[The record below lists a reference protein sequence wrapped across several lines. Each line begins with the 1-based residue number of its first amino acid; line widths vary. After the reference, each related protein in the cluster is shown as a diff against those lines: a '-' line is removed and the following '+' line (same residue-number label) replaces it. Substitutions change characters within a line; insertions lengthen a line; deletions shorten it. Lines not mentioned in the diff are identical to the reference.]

1 MKGDW
6 TVGKGKQPFEL
17 KYNPENPQH
26 AITILG
32 DVTDDYRYKSHFNVI
47 LRNFPEIKHRTSTLG
62 SFYDYGHIW
71 NSN

>member
-32 DVTDDYRYKSHFNVI
+32 DVTDDYPLQKA
-47 LRNFPEIKHRTSTLG
+47 TSM
-62 SFYDYGHIW
+62 SF
-71 NSN
+71 

>member
-6 TVGKGKQPFEL
+6 TVGRANKPFEL

-32 DVTDDYRYKSHFNVI
+32 DVTDDYHYK
-47 LRNFPEIKHRTSTLG
+47 KATSM
-62 SFYDYGHIW
+62 SF
-71 NSN
+71 